1 MTDGVRVSDTHREAL
16 GNELCQLFVG
26 ALVHGSH
33 QKLVLHILPKP
44 GLRVLCMPSGLVTD
58 MLVKPQGNV
67 DSRNYA
73 NDMRAESTLQTICV
87 EFEQR

>member
-73 NDMRAESTLQTICV
+73 NDMRLNQHYKRSV
-87 EFEQR
+87 